1 MSYDQGWEDAIKA
14 VKERIATRLNDLY
27 DSMDDVGYEGYRNEK
42 RERVYALEDLAVDLD
57 SMKARASKE
66 T

>member
-14 VKERIATRLNDLY
+14 VKERIATRINDLY

-42 RERVYALEDLAVDLD
+42 RERVYALEDLAGDLD
-57 SMKARASKE
+57 SMKARASNF
-66 T
+66 

>member
-14 VKERIATRLNDLY
+14 VKERIATRINDLY

>member
-14 VKERIATRLNDLY
+14 VKKRIATRINDLY

-42 RERVYALEDLAVDLD
+42 RESLR
-57 SMKARASKE
+57 ARGSGRGS
-66 T
+66 